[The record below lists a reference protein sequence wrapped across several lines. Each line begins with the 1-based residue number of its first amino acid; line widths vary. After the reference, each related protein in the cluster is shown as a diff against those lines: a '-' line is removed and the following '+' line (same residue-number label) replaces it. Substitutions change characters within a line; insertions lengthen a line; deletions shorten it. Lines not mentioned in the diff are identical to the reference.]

1 MDKALEIVLVEDNA
15 DDEELILHALH
26 KYHLA
31 NRIHVVRDG
40 AEALDLLLPTD
51 NDAVHKS
58 ELKLILLDLKL
69 PKIDGLEVLRHLKN
83 DPRTKTIP
91 VVVLTSSASEQDII
105 KSYQLGVNGYVT
117 KPIDFAQF
125 SEAVYQLGLYW
136 LVVNQKPHYQ

>member
-15 DDEELILHALH
+15 DDEELILHALQ

-58 ELKLILLDLKL
+58 ELKLILLD
-69 PKIDGLEVLRHLKN
+69 
-83 DPRTKTIP
+83 
-91 VVVLTSSASEQDII
+91 
-105 KSYQLGVNGYVT
+105 
-117 KPIDFAQF
+117 
-125 SEAVYQLGLYW
+125 
-136 LVVNQKPHYQ
+136 